1 MADSDNMRIPGELAQ
16 QFRDP
21 KWGASQL
28 SGISILKGFTV
39 EELETLYGIGEV
51 ISLKPNSYAVIEG
64 EPTRGLYVILYGTVS
79 VYKNEPISGA
89 MHRIAYLDQGAN
101 FGELSLF
108 DQAPRSA
115 SVAAEAVCHLF
126 HLDADV
132 FATYLTKAGE
142 GPTSRFYKAC
152 AEELV
157 SRFRKLNTDYI
168 TSQQQ
173 LWKYAFTKDKQA
185 DESAAEAS

>member
-1 MADSDNMRIPGELAQ
+1 MAGSDDMRIPAELAE

-21 KWGASQL
+21 KWGAGQL
-28 SGISILKGFTV
+28 SNISILNGFTN
-39 EELETLYGIGEV
+39 EELEKLYGVGEI
-51 ISLKPNSYAVIEG
+51 ISLKSNSYAVIEG
-64 EPTRGLYVILYGTVS
+64 EPTRGLYVILFGTVS

-126 HLDADV
+126 HLDAEV
-132 FATYLTKAGE
+132 FENYLDKAGE
-142 GPTSRFYKAC
+142 DLRSRFYKAC

-157 SRFRKLNTDYI
+157 SRFRKLNSDYI
-168 TSQQQ
+168 NSQQL
-173 LWKYAFTKDKQA
+173 LWKHAFNKEKQTA
-185 DESAAEAS
+185 EQEAAS